1 MSEVRTS
8 WCLCVLVVDLRLQF
22 WPDVPRLTRP
32 PRRGYLAVLYLLL
45 KVTSAVGLGLVLKHA
60 DARSLERLPLVR
72 TNYAVA
78 AIIGFFA
85 SVALGQTH
93 ISTPSMLLA
102 AGTGVLF
109 VAGLLIWARAIQTA
123 GLALSV
129 VAMRTA
135 VVIPIFASV
144 LIWHENP
151 SMLEIAGSF
160 VALLALALVLYDV
173 TRSATPLVPTVRCA
187 PPTQES
193 RPTGGDMTEIGS
205 AISDRVP
212 SPDDNDG
219 FEHSIP
225 STSTPDSRVP
235 PPSSL
240 RWLILLFL
248 TDGLV
253 MIPALV
259 FRKEL
264 PSNETVPFQ
273 TVIFVAAFFVTTLLY
288 YVRRSRFETETL
300 KWGALLG
307 AANFGNYLFLVLAL
321 TALPG
326 LVVYPVI
333 AAGEVGLL
341 AVAGVVLWK
350 EKVGVRSWLG
360 IALAIVAII
369 LIQLG
374 KSAGA

>member
-1 MSEVRTS
+1 MLTS
-8 WCLCVLVVDLRLQF
+8 TDSRSYF
-22 WPDVPRLTRP
+22 P
-32 PRRGYLAVLYLLL
+32 VLYLLL
-45 KVTSAVGLGLVLKHA
+45 KVASAVGMGLVLKRA
-60 DARSLERLPLVR
+60 DARSLARLPLIR

-85 SVALGQTH
+85 SVALGQTR

-109 VAGLLIWARAIQTA
+109 VAGLLIWTRAIQAA

-135 VVIPIFASV
+135 VVIPVFAAV

-160 VALLALALVLYDV
+160 LALLALALVLYDV
-173 TRSATPLVPTVRCA
+173 AKRETPVGDEKSAAVPD
-187 PPTQES
+187 P
-193 RPTGGDMTEIGS
+193 GI
-205 AISDRVP
+205 
-212 SPDDNDG
+212 
-219 FEHSIP
+219 
-225 STSTPDSRVP
+225 P
-235 PPSSL
+235 PPLLIAHRSSL
-240 RWLILLFL
+240 FNSSALLWLFLLFL
-248 TDGLV
+248 ADGLV

-264 PSNETVPFQ
+264 PLNETMPFQ
-273 TVIFVAAFFVTTLLY
+273 TIIFVAAFAVTTLLY
-288 YVRRSRFETETL
+288 YLRRPRLDPETL

-307 AANFGNYLFLVLAL
+307 TANLGNYLFLVLAL

-333 AAGEVGLL
+333 AAGEVGLS
-341 AVAGVVLWK
+341 AIAGVVLWK
-350 EKVGVRSWLG
+350 EKVGIRSWLG
-360 IALAIVAII
+360 IALAVLALV

-374 KSAGA
+374 KAA